1 MRQFIYLFSIILI
14 CGNILAENTNETKEG
29 PCQKILD
36 ACKSADFMKMDT
48 QPRKSVF
55 KDCFQLLMQ
64 EPNKSIPGVSVDL
77 NTINACKEKKSL
89 IKK

>member
-1 MRQFIYLFSIILI
+1 MRQFIFLFSIFLY
-14 CGNILAENTNETKEG
+14 CEHNWAENTNESKEG

-36 ACKSADFMKMDT
+36 ACKSADFMKIDS

-55 KDCFQLLMQ
+55 KDCFQLLIQ